1 MVETPSFH
9 GKIGWR
15 RRHRFKPGQR
25 SRMPRI
31 WGHVAKKSTIT
42 LGQLENAIYM
52 SECHSSFLSWAET
65 SNTRLSSLEHF
76 SSIPVKLSQASW
88 DQVLCRRSEQAGKKG
103 LEKGSRYTAGLRNG
117 RELSTSGGHLQ
128 VPSPTPLGLIFL

>member
-1 MVETPSFH
+1 MWP
-9 GKIGWR
+9 KN
-15 RRHRFKPGQR
+15 
-25 SRMPRI
+25 
-31 WGHVAKKSTIT
+31 KKSTIT

-65 SNTRLSSLEHF
+65 SNTRLSRLEHF

-88 DQVLCRRSEQAGKKG
+88 DQVLCRRSEQAGRKG
-103 LEKGSRYTAGLRNG
+103 WKNGSTYTAGLRNG
-117 RELSTSGGHLQ
+117 RELDTSGEHLQ